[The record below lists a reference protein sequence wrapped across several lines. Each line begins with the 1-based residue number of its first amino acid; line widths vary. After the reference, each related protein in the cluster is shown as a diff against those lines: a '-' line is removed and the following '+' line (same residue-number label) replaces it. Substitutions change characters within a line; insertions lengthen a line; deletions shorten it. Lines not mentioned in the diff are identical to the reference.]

1 MIKNWL
7 KIAFINY
14 KKSWLSTIINLL
26 GLSLGLCIFL
36 MVFIH
41 WQDEKSYEQWIPNK
55 ENIYLVENS
64 NSVFGNMVVSSFP
77 ALAVSKEKFKE
88 IDTDYRNNPMGRIK
102 ATVPAEKLTQQ
113 MPDGKTLEQKIKEQE
128 EQMKTMLKETTIKIE
143 E

>member
-14 KKSWLSTIINLL
+14 KKNWLSTIINLL

-64 NSVFGNMVVSSFP
+64 NSV
-77 ALAVSKEKFKE
+77 LE
-88 IDTDYRNNPMGRIK
+88 IW
-102 ATVPAEKLTQQ
+102 
-113 MPDGKTLEQKIKEQE
+113 
-128 EQMKTMLKETTIKIE
+128 
-143 E
+143 

>member
-64 NSVFGNMVVSSFP
+64 NSDFGNIVVSSFP

-88 IDTDYRNNPMGRIK
+88 IEDFAIANSWGAYKTRLMAG
-102 ATVPAEKLTQQ
+102 EKSVYT
-113 MPDGKTLEQKIKEQE
+113 TSCRAS
-128 EQMKTMLKETTIKIE
+128 ETYFDFFRRLRE
-143 E
+143 RERERENER